1 MVEERLG
8 KRRTNPA
15 EAIRRV
21 RGIVLPRPPPRMMS
35 CVRRLTKVLSARL
48 FFARGVSRVR
58 ASCTV
63 PRLRVRPLVSHNE
76 NLNSP
81 KQLI

>member
-15 EAIRRV
+15 EAILHV
-21 RGIVLPRPPPRMMS
+21 RGIVLPRPPPPN
-35 CVRRLTKVLSARL
+35 L
-48 FFARGVSRVR
+48 FFLLEEGLEYGLVVPFPAYGF
-58 ASCTV
+58 AS
-63 PRLRVRPLVSHNE
+63 LVSHNE

-81 KQLI
+81 TQAMD